1 MSREH
6 QVLDSR
12 EDTGIADLFALAR
25 PVEVYAAVDY
35 RGHLLSIPQ
44 HLCRII
50 VHFLHAAG
58 HSGSTAQPLQPC
70 SQHRFGEAGLHFGV
84 SNNYELPGLRIATGS
99 SSGRGSEYRTNNLIR
114 HRVLSELADRS

>member
-44 HLCRII
+44 HLSRII

-58 HSGSTAQPLQPC
+58 HSGSTAQPIQPR
-70 SQHRFGEAGLHFGV
+70 SQHRFGEAGLHFDV
-84 SNNYELPGLRIATGS
+84 SNNHELPWLRVASRGG
-99 SSGRGSEYRTNNLIR
+99 SGRGFENRVYDLIGHGVR
-114 HRVLSELADRS
+114 SELAN

>member
-58 HSGSTAQPLQPC
+58 HSGSAAQALQPC
-70 SQHRFGEAGLHFGV
+70 SQHRFCETSFDLSI
-84 SNNYELPGLRIATGS
+84 SNKHKLQWLCIGS
-99 SSGRGSEYRTNNLIR
+99 SSGPR
-114 HRVLSELADRS
+114 LSIEVVTYF